1 MKDLKIT
8 NKETGEVVDLDSLD
22 GKSLAK
28 RIETASKQEIDAMYV
43 KYSMLNKVVGKAV
56 SLVKTRIRNDV
67 KDTLDAGDRVMYE
80 HIPVQNIM
88 TQRFDEKA
96 LLNSDDLDD
105 LQMWDYL
112 KKKYTRI
119 TSTIKIG

>member
-56 SLVKTRIRNDV
+56 SLVKTRIKNDV
-67 KDTLDAGDRVMYE
+67 KDTLDAGDRMMYE

>member
-1 MKDLKIT
+1 MKDLKVI

-28 RIETASKQEIDAMYV
+28 QIETASKQEIDAMYV

-96 LLNSDDLDD
+96 LLNSEDLDD

-119 TSTIKIG
+119 SSTIKIG

>member
-1 MKDLKIT
+1 MKDLKVI

-28 RIETASKQEIDAMYV
+28 QIETASKQEIDAMYV

-56 SLVKTRIRNDV
+56 SLVKTRIKNDV

-96 LLNSDDLDD
+96 LLNSGDLDD

>member
-1 MKDLKIT
+1 MKDLKVI
-8 NKETGEVVDLDSLD
+8 NRETGEVVDLDSLD

-28 RIETASKQEIDAMYV
+28 QIETASKQEIDAMYV

-56 SLVKTRIRNDV
+56 SLVKTRIKNDV

-96 LLNSDDLDD
+96 LLNSEDLDD